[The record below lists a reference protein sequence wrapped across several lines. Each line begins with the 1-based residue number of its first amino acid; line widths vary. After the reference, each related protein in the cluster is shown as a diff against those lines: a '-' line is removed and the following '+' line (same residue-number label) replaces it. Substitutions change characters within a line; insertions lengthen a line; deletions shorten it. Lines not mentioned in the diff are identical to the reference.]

1 MNTSLTPPSF
11 NAAQAR
17 LLQATVDFTRLLQ
30 PWDGFGLNYVETCQ
44 TRDYT
49 KEPQDYGGF
58 STMTTEDRQRVID
71 LGFGPDGLRPG
82 VIKMFL
88 DPYHQPVEPPAEHLD
103 DLHIDLADYDHQTTT
118 RWMRMFVRDGLAALR
133 DQGLDAEVIVTM
145 YGPPAWMTT
154 QKFVRGRDLDPT
166 YRIAMAKYIVAW
178 AKQLR
183 EEEDIPVTAVSLHNE
198 GEDWIRWPL
207 DGSTADKPGHDYNM
221 YWPVSQ
227 VVDYVKL
234 VRAVLDANGMDDVRV
249 SPGETSNWLR
259 FAQWGYAGELAADP
273 DAVAAL
279 GLITSHGFHAGCWKE
294 PGIAGHWA
302 ADWRSAGI
310 DALRAQKPG
319 LHSWVTSTSWSKMN
333 AGFVWELMHNIYSS
347 KNNAIIPWAC
357 IQRPS
362 LWKEGDP
369 NPGTAFRISDKG
381 ALTVEPG
388 YYFYK
393 QACIAGRPGM
403 RICAAHTNDTCCGV
417 IGFARG
423 DSPHPNAI
431 VLINAG
437 DTDSSL
443 TLNVRGAGNT
453 WQATRTSPG
462 EQCAGLGTCRL
473 EDGALACLA
482 PAGSVTTLVEQSQS
496 D

>member
-1 MNTSLTPPSF
+1 
-11 NAAQAR
+11 
-17 LLQATVDFTRLLQ
+17 
-30 PWDGFGLNYVETCQ
+30 
-44 TRDYT
+44 
-49 KEPQDYGGF
+49 
-58 STMTTEDRQRVID
+58 
-71 LGFGPDGLRPG
+71 
-82 VIKMFL
+82 
-88 DPYHQPVEPPAEHLD
+88 
-103 DLHIDLADYDHQTTT
+103 
-118 RWMRMFVRDGLAALR
+118 
-133 DQGLDAEVIVTM
+133 
-145 YGPPAWMTT
+145 
-154 QKFVRGRDLDPT
+154 
-166 YRIAMAKYIVAW
+166 
-178 AKQLR
+178 
-183 EEEDIPVTAVSLHNE
+183 
-198 GEDWIRWPL
+198 
-207 DGSTADKPGHDYNM
+207 M

-234 VRAVLDANGMDDVRV
+234 VREVLDANGMHDVRV

-259 FAQWGYAGELAADP
+259 FAQWGYAEELAADP
-273 DAVAAL
+273 DAAAAL

-310 DALRAQKPG
+310 DALRARKPE
-319 LHSWVTSTSWSKMN
+319 LHSWVTSTSWSRMN

-362 LWKEGDP
+362 LWKQGDP
-369 NPGTAFRISDKG
+369 NPGTAFRVSDKG

-403 RICAAHTNDTCCGV
+403 RVCSAYTNDTCCGV

-423 DSPHPNAI
+423 SSDHPNAL

-437 DTDSSL
+437 DADASL
-443 TLNVRGAGNT
+443 TLNLRGAGSA
-453 WQATRTSPG
+453 WHATRTSAD
-462 EQCAGLGTCRL
+462 EHCVDLGTQACT
-473 EDGALACLA
+473 DGVMPCVA
-482 PAGSVTTLVEQSQS
+482 PAGSVTTLVEQSKN